1 MRMWKILAA
10 ICGLFLVPAC
20 DAAAAVICTLVVGA
34 ADGQVQHESG
44 DCAMRNSPASTFK
57 IPLAVMGFDAGIL
70 QDAHAPLWPYREDYK
85 AWNARSKKATDPA
98 SWLQDSVLWYSQ
110 VLTRQM
116 GMPNLR
122 RHVDG
127 FGYGNR
133 VLAGDPGQDNAL
145 THAWLNSSLQ
155 ISSREQVDF
164 LRKLRARGLPVSR
177 QAQDMA
183 IAIMPVFAGGDGWT
197 VSGKTGSG
205 FQRKADGAI
214 DRSRAFGWFVGWA
227 VKEQRAVVFARLVRD
242 DGGTATTAGPKTRDS
257 ILADLPKLVS
267 PP

>member
-1 MRMWKILAA
+1 MMLKILAA
-10 ICGLFLVPAC
+10 VCGLSFVPVH

-34 ADGQVQHESG
+34 ADGQVLHESG
-44 DCAMRNSPASTFK
+44 DCATPNSPASTFK

-110 VLTRQM
+110 VLTRRM
-116 GMPNLR
+116 GMPGFR

-155 ISSREQVDF
+155 ISSREQVAF
-164 LRKLRARGLPVSR
+164 LRKLLARSLPVSHP
-177 QAQDMA
+177 AQDMT
-183 IAIMPVFAGGDGWT
+183 IAIMPVFPGGNGWT
-197 VSGKTGSG
+197 VYGKTGSG

-227 VKEQRAVVFARLVRD
+227 VKERRTVVFARLVRD
-242 DGGTATTAGPKTRDS
+242 AGGNAAGAGPQTRDGF
-257 ILADLPKLVS
+257 LADLPDLVS
-267 PP
+267 RP